1 MAAQKQPDA
10 ESPQAPAAD
19 PSVIN
24 VALQDFT
31 QAITNAVSA
40 GRPKRV
46 LFHEYK
52 PVTPFNPRGLRNR
65 ELPYRVY
72 QNGSL
77 MHTDTLTDR
86 EIELLG
92 QLKTGR
98 FIEGLVSVYAVS
110 QGGETDWH
118 IDYSNQSIEQRMN
131 FKNHVRNLTDL
142 LEQVVNGPAMVTR

>member
-1 MAAQKQPDA
+1 MAAQKPEA
-10 ESPQAPAAD
+10 EPVPAAD
-19 PSVIN
+19 PTVIN
-24 VALQDFT
+24 VAMQDFT
-31 QAITNAVSA
+31 RAIQSAVES
-40 GRPKRV
+40 GKPKRV

-52 PVTPFNPRGLRNR
+52 PVSPFNPRGLRNR

-77 MHTDTLTDR
+77 MHTDTLTDK

-92 QLKTGR
+92 QLKSGR
-98 FIEGLVSVYAVS
+98 FIEGLVQVYAVN

-118 IDYSNQSIEQRMN
+118 IDYSNQSLEQRMT
-131 FKNHVRNLTDL
+131 FKDHVRNLTDL